1 MLEFRILGP
10 LEVERDGTPVEITGG
25 RQRAVLAL
33 LLLEANRVVP
43 TERLVDRLWGEE
55 PPPTAVTSLHNA
67 VSQLRKL
74 LGAETLETRAPGY
87 VLRAD
92 PESLDLTRFERLLR
106 EARGAPAADRSRLLQ
121 EALDVWRGP
130 PLAEFAYD
138 AFAQSEVRRLEELR
152 LTALEDR
159 IDAELEAG
167 RANEVVP
174 ELESL
179 VAAEPHRERLRTQLM
194 LALYRTGRQGDALQA
209 YQDARRTLADDL
221 GIDPGPALRG
231 LHGAILRQEPS
242 LDLRPTV
249 MQASTGP
256 SPDHV
261 ADVVAGL
268 LGGRVVPVLG
278 MDAEDIAIRLAE
290 RFRYPDDEPAEL
302 PRVSQFAAV
311 TRGYGPL
318 YDELHALAEA
328 DGEPSSVHR
337 FFAALPPLLRERG
350 APHQLLVT
358 TSYGRALERA
368 FADAGE
374 EVDVVSYIAAGR
386 SRGKF
391 CHQAPDGSARVID
404 LPNTYAAELSLE
416 RRTVILK
423 VRGQADPERE
433 WESFVVTEDD
443 YIDYLGRGD
452 VAGAVPVG
460 LAATLRRSHFLF
472 LGYTMRDWNL
482 RLVLGRMWGE
492 HPLTYRS
499 WAVHPEPRAAER
511 ELWRRVDVDLV
522 EATLD
527 VYVDTLADA
536 SGVGAAVA

>member
-1 MLEFRILGP
+1 VLEFRILGP
-10 LEVERDGTPVEITGG
+10 LEVEREGTPVEITGG

-106 EARGAPAADRSRLLQ
+106 EARAAPAADRSRLLQ

-138 AFAQSEVRRLEELR
+138 AFAQSEVRRLDELR
-152 LTALEDR
+152 LTAVEDR
-159 IDAELEAG
+159 IDADLEAG
-167 RANEVVP
+167 RANDVVP

-242 LDLRPTV
+242 LDLRPTATQV
-249 MQASTGP
+249 STGP
-256 SPDHV
+256 SRDHV

-290 RFRYPDDEPAEL
+290 RFRYPDGEPAEL

-522 EATLD
+522 EAGLD

-536 SGVGAAVA
+536 SGVGAVA